1 MKKEQKRKI
10 TQLLWY
16 GIAGAVLT
24 MIGDFLLLGV
34 DSTGAEGAISQYLMA
49 AEKISYTRIGLA
61 GFFGFVGIPVTAFG
75 YYALYQ
81 MMEDRESKAARWYK
95 ASVYAF
101 AAFGGAIHIICCYL
115 VTGMKKALETGTESG
130 DILFMILKEQGGYL
144 IPCFGVFFAFYLI
157 NVIMLIYI
165 IAKKKTP
172 LPGWMWIL
180 NPLLFKILINGFG
193 KLGTSAFFNGT
204 ACANMSLGAL
214 IILVAWMIVIRKRAY
229 EDFMT
234 VRKK

>member
-1 MKKEQKRKI
+1 MKEEQKRKI

-81 MMEDRESKAARWYK
+81 MMEDRESAAARWYK

-101 AAFGGAIHIICCYL
+101 AAFGGAIHILLSGNRYEKGTGNRNRKWRYTVHDPKGAGRISDSLFCCLFCLLSYQHHHAYL
-115 VTGMKKALETGTESG
+115 YHCKKENTASGLDVDPESSSFQDPDQWIWKTGNQC
-130 DILFMILKEQGGYL
+130 IL
-144 IPCFGVFFAFYLI
+144 
-157 NVIMLIYI
+157 
-165 IAKKKTP
+165 
-172 LPGWMWIL
+172 
-180 NPLLFKILINGFG
+180 
-193 KLGTSAFFNGT
+193 
-204 ACANMSLGAL
+204 
-214 IILVAWMIVIRKRAY
+214 
-229 EDFMT
+229 
-234 VRKK
+234 

>member
-16 GIAGAVLT
+16 GIA
-24 MIGDFLLLGV
+24 
-34 DSTGAEGAISQYLMA
+34 GAEGAISQYLMA

-61 GFFGFVGIPVTAFG
+61 GFFGFVSIPVTAFG

-115 VTGMKKALETGTESG
+115 VTGMKKALGTGTESG
-130 DILFMILKEQGGYL
+130 DILFMILKEQ
-144 IPCFGVFFAFYLI
+144 
-157 NVIMLIYI
+157 
-165 IAKKKTP
+165 
-172 LPGWMWIL
+172 
-180 NPLLFKILINGFG
+180 
-193 KLGTSAFFNGT
+193 
-204 ACANMSLGAL
+204 
-214 IILVAWMIVIRKRAY
+214 
-229 EDFMT
+229 DFMT

>member
-81 MMEDRESKAARWYK
+81 MMEDRKSAAAR
-95 ASVYAF
+95 
-101 AAFGGAIHIICCYL
+101 
-115 VTGMKKALETGTESG
+115 
-130 DILFMILKEQGGYL
+130 
-144 IPCFGVFFAFYLI
+144 
-157 NVIMLIYI
+157 
-165 IAKKKTP
+165 
-172 LPGWMWIL
+172 
-180 NPLLFKILINGFG
+180 
-193 KLGTSAFFNGT
+193 
-204 ACANMSLGAL
+204 
-214 IILVAWMIVIRKRAY
+214 
-229 EDFMT
+229 
-234 VRKK
+234 